1 MLLFLEPDEVAQ
13 LTGKVRRSAQ
23 VVALQMM
30 GIEHKVRPDGSIAV
44 LKSHVEKVFGGT
56 TPHKTERK
64 IEPNWSAI
72 NA

>member
-1 MLLFLEPDEVAQ
+1 MLPFLEPDEVVQ

-23 VVALQMM
+23 AAALQMM
-30 GIEHKVRPDGSIAV
+30 AIEHKVRPDGSIAV
-44 LKSHVEKVFGGT
+44 LRSHVEKVFGGNVS
-56 TPHKTERK
+56 PKTERK